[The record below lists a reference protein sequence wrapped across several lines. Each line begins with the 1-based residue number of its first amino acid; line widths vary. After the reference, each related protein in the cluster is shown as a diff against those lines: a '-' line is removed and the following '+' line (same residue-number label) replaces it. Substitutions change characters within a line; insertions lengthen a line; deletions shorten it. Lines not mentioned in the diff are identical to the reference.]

1 MPTRDTDARIG
12 TSGVDVHISMTFGRQ
27 SDTVVLGIAENMIGF
42 ISPPRGYITCRSPT
56 GKAQGPPGQGPSRPG
71 SIPIAP
77 EIASVCQSDRMFV
90 DFPGTCGTA
99 RRSYHERDTAKMTT
113 ASTRITILI
122 DNQAVAGCEAE
133 HGFSLWL
140 ETEGRRILF
149 DTGQGESFIRNAET
163 LGIDPGL
170 TDTIVP
176 SHGHYDH
183 SGGLPQLLRRAR
195 KADLYCHPA
204 AVSARYSIRNGRPRN
219 LRMPSTSLI
228 ALDRLP
234 LEQLHWL
241 QRPQPLTGCIGLSG
255 PIPRVSGFEDT
266 GGPFYLDRQGLRADP
281 IDDDLALWVRTGG
294 GLIVIVGCAHAG
306 LVKHPAPRP
315 AVQ

>member
-1 MPTRDTDARIG
+1 MGLSMLVETDEN
-12 TSGVDVHISMTFGRQ
+12 TF
-27 SDTVVLGIAENMIGF
+27 
-42 ISPPRGYITCRSPT
+42 
-56 GKAQGPPGQGPSRPG
+56 
-71 SIPIAP
+71 
-77 EIASVCQSDRMFV
+77 
-90 DFPGTCGTA
+90 
-99 RRSYHERDTAKMTT
+99 
-113 ASTRITILI
+113 
-122 DNQAVAGCEAE
+122 
-133 HGFSLWL
+133 
-140 ETEGRRILF
+140 LF
-149 DTGQGESFIRNAET
+149 DTGPSERIIENAQR
-163 LGIDPGL
+163 LGVDLSKIDKIAL
-170 TDTIVP
+170 